1 MAIQFVNNVDFNA
14 NQAQSIRIEN
24 VATDPSTELVIGRI
38 IFNTAADT
46 LKQYVA
52 DDGSGSPGWVEVGS
66 SSGVETF
73 TNTSGTFVSF
83 GTDNSSAVGDV
94 SVGTVDLSAGGTPS
108 ATTFLRGDN
117 NWESAVTSVGLSM
130 PAAFTVTNS
139 PVTGSGTLTVTGSGA
154 TSQYVDGTGALQTFP
169 TIPTVPSNIVET
181 ITTTDGTYIEL
192 TPNAATDGNV
202 TVTADLSAVDG
213 TAGANERYLTKNNTW
228 ATVASIPG
236 TYSFNVTGDTGTPET
251 IDSGNT
257 LDIAGG
263 TNISTVVGAT
273 DTVTVNLDDS
283 ISLSGSLTVGTTGDF
298 TGQVTVPT
306 ATAGT
311 SAPNLAQVQSLIAG
325 VGVFQG
331 GYDATNDPGSPNISG
346 SSNVALD
353 TGDFYVVTVDGD
365 ITFSDQTVSVEVGD
379 LIFANTDIS
388 ANSNPASTDYTFVI
402 QDQNIAG
409 EGATD
414 AATEKGVA
422 GFNSAHFSVTANGFV
437 SADIYGGGSTLGIV
451 PSGGS
456 ASTFLRGD
464 GTFAT
469 PTNTTYTADVG
480 LTLSGTQFSVNVVDS
495 QTTQVPQSITTTSNR
510 LYQVETDDNDMLV
523 VNVPWTDTTGAV
535 TSVDET
541 TPGTSSGTPIVVNPT
556 TGNVLVKSMAYDGG
570 SNVGHVPSGG
580 SATTFLRGDGT
591 WVTPTDT
598 GASGVR
604 ISLDGSLAYVTRTE
618 AGGLTTFAVAV
629 NNSNVL
635 SAASALDVKAEI
647 ITSGGQTVYAD
658 VTRSGTTLSVIFTG
672 SVANATYS
680 ALLVDVG

>member
-52 DDGSGSPGWVEVGS
+52 DAGGGSPGWVEVGS

-94 SVGTVDLSAGGTPS
+94 SVGTVDLSATGTPS

-117 NWESAVTSVGLSM
+117 TWAEAGTVTSVGLSM
-130 PAAFTVTNS
+130 PGAFTVTNS
-139 PVTGSGTLTVTGSGA
+139 PVTGSGTLTVTGSGT

-181 ITTTDGTYIEL
+181 VTTTDGTYIDL
-192 TPNAATDGNV
+192 TPNSPTDGAV

-236 TYSFNVTGDTGTPET
+236 TYDFNVTADSGTDQT

-283 ISLSGSLTVGTTGDF
+283 ISLAGSLTVGTTGDF

-306 ATAGT
+306 ATAST

-331 GYDATNDPGSPNISG
+331 GYNAITNTPALTG
-346 SSNVALD
+346 SSNIALD
-353 TGDFYVVTVDGD
+353 QGDYFAVTDSNNTSFLGT
-365 ITFSDQTVSVEVGD
+365 ILEVGD
-379 LIFANTDIS
+379 LIFANNDIT
-388 ANSNPASTDYTFVI
+388 ANSTPTASDYTIV
-402 QDQNIAG
+402 QSGQSIAG

-414 AATEKGVA
+414 GATIKGIA
-422 GFNSAHFSVTANGFV
+422 GFNSAHFSVTTNGFV
-437 SADIYGGGSTLGIV
+437 SADVATASSIGIGNVNAATANDLLG
-451 PSGGS
+451 
-456 ASTFLRGD
+456 
-464 GTFAT
+464 
-469 PTNTTYTADVG
+469 
-480 LTLSGTQFSVNVVDS
+480 VNV
-495 QTTQVPQSITTTSNR
+495 T
-510 LYQVETDDNDMLV
+510 Y
-523 VNVPWTDTTGAV
+523 
-535 TSVDET
+535 
-541 TPGTSSGTPIVVNPT
+541 SSGTASVGLNVDGLTEDTSPATDDTIVI
-556 TGNVLVKSMAYDGG
+556 YDT
-570 SNVGHVPSGG
+570 STSTNKKATLANIA
-580 SATTFLRGDGT
+580 SAIDI
-591 WVTPTDT
+591 
-598 GASGVR
+598 SKGVR
-604 ISLDGSLAYVTRTE
+604 ISLSSTVSGVGRTE
-618 AGGLTTFAVAV
+618 SGGLTTFDV
-629 NNSNVL
+629 NTNTVL
-635 SAASALDVKAEI
+635 GQSTALDVKAEI

-658 VTRSGTTLSVIFTG
+658 ITRSGNTLNVIFTG
-672 SVANATYS
+672 SVANGTYE

>member
-52 DDGSGSPGWVEVGS
+52 DAGSGSPGWVEVGS

-94 SVGTVDLSAGGTPS
+94 SVGTVDLSATGTPS

-117 NWESAVTSVGLSM
+117 TWAAAGTVSSVGLSM

-139 PVTGSGTLTVTGSGA
+139 PVTGSGTLTVTGSGT

-181 ITTTDGTYIEL
+181 VTTTDGTYINL
-192 TPNAATDGNV
+192 TPNSPTDGAV

-236 TYSFNVTGDTGTPET
+236 TYEFEVSADTGTPQ
-251 IDSGNT
+251 DVASQDT
-257 LDIAGG
+257 LGINGG
-263 TNISTVVGAT
+263 TNINTEVLGGPDIT
-273 DTVTVNLDDS
+273 INLDDS
-283 ISLSGSLTVGTTGDF
+283 ISLAGSLTVGTTGDF

-331 GYDATNDPGSPNISG
+331 GYNAVTNTPALTGGSNI
-346 SSNVALD
+346 ALD
-353 TGDFYVVTVDGD
+353 QGDYFAVTDSNNTSFLGT
-365 ITFSDQTVSVEVGD
+365 ILEVGD
-379 LIFANTDIS
+379 LIFANNDIT
-388 ANSNPASTDYTFVI
+388 ANSTPTASDYTIV
-402 QDQNIAG
+402 QSGQSIAG

-414 AATEKGVA
+414 GATTKGIA
-422 GFNSAHFSVTANGFV
+422 GFNSAHFSVTTNGFV
-437 SADIYGGGSTLGIV
+437 SADVATASSIGIGNV
-451 PSGGS
+451 A
-456 ASTFLRGD
+456 ASTDVEYDGLR
-464 GTFAT
+464 
-469 PTNTTYTADVG
+469 
-480 LTLSGTQFSVNVVDS
+480 VD
-495 QTTQVPQSITTTSNR
+495 
-510 LYQVETDDNDMLV
+510 Y
-523 VNVPWTDTTGAV
+523 
-535 TSVDET
+535 
-541 TPGTSSGTPIVVNPT
+541 SSGTATVGLDIASIPVVT
-556 TGNVLVKSMAYDGG
+556 ST
-570 SNVGHVPSGG
+570 PSGAGDAYFPFVDDG
-580 SATTFLRGDGT
+580 SGEQKTISLENLAAEIDI
-591 WVTPTDT
+591 
-598 GASGVR
+598 SKGVR
-604 ISLDGSLAYVTRTE
+604 ISLDGSLAYVTRTA
-618 AGGLTTFAVAV
+618 AGGLTTFAIAV
-629 NNSNVL
+629 NNGNVL
-635 SAASALDVKAEI
+635 GATSALDVKAEI
-647 ITSGGQTVYAD
+647 TSSAGQTVYAD
-658 VTRSGTTLSVIFTG
+658 VTRSGTTLSVIFAG
-672 SVANATYS
+672 SVANGTYS

>member
-24 VATDPSTELVIGRI
+24 LATDPTTELVIGRI

-52 DDGSGSPGWVEVGS
+52 DAGSGSPGWVEVGS
-66 SSGVETF
+66 SSGVETL
-73 TNTSGTFVSF
+73 TAAQGTFISF
-83 GTDNSSAVGDV
+83 TTASSATGDV
-94 SVGTVDLSAGGTPS
+94 DLGTFDLSAGGSPS
-108 ATTFLRGDN
+108 ASTFLRGDN
-117 NWESAVTSVGLSM
+117 TWAAAGTVSSVGLSM

-139 PVTGSGTLTVTGSGA
+139 PVTGSGTLTVTGSGT

-181 ITTTDGTYIEL
+181 VTTTDGTYIDL
-192 TPNAATDGNV
+192 TPNSPTDGAV

-236 TYSFNVTGDTGTPET
+236 TYDFNVTADSGTDQT

-283 ISLSGSLTVGTTGDF
+283 ISLAGSLTVGTTGDF

-306 ATAGT
+306 ATAST

-331 GYDATNDPGSPNISG
+331 GYNAITNTPALTG
-346 SSNVALD
+346 SSNIALD
-353 TGDFYVVTVDGD
+353 QGDYFAVTDSNNTSFLGT
-365 ITFSDQTVSVEVGD
+365 ILEVGD
-379 LIFANTDIS
+379 LIFANNDIT
-388 ANSNPASTDYTFVI
+388 ANSTPTASDYTIV
-402 QDQNIAG
+402 QSGQSIAG

-414 AATEKGVA
+414 GATTKGIA
-422 GFNSAHFSVTANGFV
+422 GFNSAHFSVTTNGFV
-437 SADIYGGGSTLGIV
+437 SADVATASSIGIGNV
-451 PSGGS
+451 A
-456 ASTFLRGD
+456 ASTDVEYDGLR
-464 GTFAT
+464 
-469 PTNTTYTADVG
+469 
-480 LTLSGTQFSVNVVDS
+480 VD
-495 QTTQVPQSITTTSNR
+495 
-510 LYQVETDDNDMLV
+510 Y
-523 VNVPWTDTTGAV
+523 
-535 TSVDET
+535 
-541 TPGTSSGTPIVVNPT
+541 SSGTATVGLDIASIPT
-556 TGNVLVKSMAYDGG
+556 VTST
-570 SNVGHVPSGG
+570 PSGAADAYFPFVDDG
-580 SATTFLRGDGT
+580 SGEQKTISLEDLVAEIDVSNGVRVDLNGS
-591 WVTPTDT
+591 DT
-598 GASGVR
+598 G
-604 ISLDGSLAYVTRTE
+604 VTRTE
-618 AGGLTTFAVAV
+618 SGGITRYDI
-629 NNSNVL
+629 NV
-635 SAASALDVKAEI
+635 STVEDIDSGNAFGASKAFNVKVEV

-658 VTRSGTTLSVIFTG
+658 ILRGSGTSGLLSILFTG
-672 SVANATYS
+672 SVANSTYQ